1 MFAMRRPS
9 GVMGV
14 RVGGIRSRRVR
25 EHGLHARRVHARGT
39 CVRWPALREHRGREI
54 FPTYLE
60 RERPVICRHE
70 AGGNER
76 TQRKRDQHD
85 AGHEHLP
92 ATLAS
97 DQAPVRHEVVLGPV
111 ILAQSGRTA
120 EHWIHPRK
128 RSYQCPLSRLGTAA
142 FGGYRCRLRVDSGN
156 SGDTGSRPAPSGRV
170 RSGAGIQ
177 RVPVGFPVADYHSG
191 LLRARRGSCAAA
203 LVERSA
209 RSSG

>member
-1 MFAMRRPS
+1 MRRPS
-9 GVMGV
+9 GVMAVG
-14 RVGGIRSRRVR
+14 VGGIRSRRAR
-25 EHGLHARRVHARGT
+25 EHGLHARRVHARGI
-39 CVRWPALREHRGREI
+39 CVRWPALREHRGRQV

-76 TQRKRDQHD
+76 TQRKRDQHN

-120 EHWIHPRK
+120 EHWIRPRK
-128 RSYQCPLSRLGTAA
+128 RSYKRPLSRPSA
-142 FGGYRCRLRVDSGN
+142 FAHSLARTLSGFI
-156 SGDTGSRPAPSGRV
+156 SHGLTCFAGRV
-170 RSGAGIQ
+170 PCTQTATVGQKQQ
-177 RVPVGFPVADYHSG
+177 RMPRFQ
-191 LLRARRGSCAAA
+191 
-203 LVERSA
+203 
-209 RSSG
+209 SS